1 MIYPKWLKKGNIIGV
16 TATSDGITDTVKENR
31 LNNAIKQFEKLGYK
45 IIETTNVRTSD
56 QGRSTTKEKRAKE
69 FMELIKN
76 KDVNII
82 FTAKGGDFL
91 LEILP
96 YIDFEE
102 IKKNPKWIQG
112 FSDTTGLSFCITTIC
127 DIATIYGE
135 NFGSFGMEKWHKSLE
150 NNLKILEGKKI
161 IQNSFKKYQDSF
173 QEYITGTESYILNR
187 KVEWI
192 NAKSEPKIELNG
204 RILGGCL
211 DILVSLVG
219 TKFDN
224 VKEFIKKY
232 NEDKIIWCFDNCEL
246 SSEGVIRGLWQLKQA
261 GWFENVAGFIFGR
274 TMTRRSCY
282 NIPFEEA
289 VTSALYELNV
299 PIILEADIGHLPPQ
313 FTIINGAISKIVS
326 EKGTGRLEQHIP

>member
-1 MIYPKWLKKGNIIGV
+1 
-16 TATSDGITDTVKENR
+16 
-31 LNNAIKQFEKLGYK
+31 
-45 IIETTNVRTSD
+45 
-56 QGRSTTKEKRAKE
+56 
-69 FMELIKN
+69 
-76 KDVNII
+76 
-82 FTAKGGDFL
+82 
-91 LEILP
+91 
-96 YIDFEE
+96 
-102 IKKNPKWIQG
+102 
-112 FSDTTGLSFCITTIC
+112 
-127 DIATIYGE
+127 
-135 NFGSFGMEKWHKSLE
+135 MEKWHKSLE

-274 TMTRRSCY
+274 TWQGEVAT
-282 NIPFEEA
+282 IF
-289 VTSALYELNV
+289 
-299 PIILEADIGHLPPQ
+299 HL
-313 FTIINGAISKIVS
+313 K
-326 EKGTGRLEQHIP
+326 RLLHQHYMS